1 VELGPDRHGNT
12 HYSRRARGS
21 RQISTLSVAGN
32 SCSDYLA
39 ALPDTAATPA
49 ALTATH
55 QLCPASASGP
65 TASA

>member
-1 VELGPDRHGNT
+1 VELGPDRHVNT
-12 HYSRRARGS
+12 HCSRRRDRG
-21 RQISTLSVAGN
+21 QIPTLSLAGN